1 MVIELQKITIF
12 YVGFAKKLLRHRRRN
27 LKEDRRKNHVD
38 IGRCVPRLFN
48 KKYCIEKMNK

>member
-27 LKEDRRKNHVD
+27 LKEERRKNHVD